1 MARARSLEGREA
13 GALAAVVQAIFRRI
27 VGQALNPIKVQA
39 HSNRIMLSSFLSNA
53 ILGSGRWTVGT
64 DLVHLVR
71 IRAAARN
78 GCPFGM
84 DMNAVVGSK
93 EGQAEVR
100 RSYETEFA
108 VFPDGHCDLRMCTGN
123 SGHGVAESLF
133 RGTRPRS
140 GEVVEAIGAEVLEI
154 VDGKIKEIRDY
165 HKPVNAKAA
174 ESGLQAGASR

>member
-1 MARARSLEGREA
+1 MTREEQLIQRYFDAFNRHDIEGVMTCFHENPVIIDA
-13 GALAAVVQAIFRRI
+13 DGRR
-27 VGQALNPIKVQA
+27 
-39 HSNRIMLSSFLSNA
+39 
-53 ILGSGRWTVGT
+53 
-64 DLVHLVR
+64 
-71 IRAAARN
+71 
-78 GCPFGM
+78 
-84 DMNAVVGSK
+84 K

-165 HKPVNAKAA
+165 HKLVNAKAA